1 MRNKWQM
8 EYRNIHQESTKMVD
22 IYVARFRKV
31 INKAEMKNLLPA
43 QMQVKRRK
51 HLKILK
57 VLVSSTKM

>member
-1 MRNKWQM
+1 
-8 EYRNIHQESTKMVD
+8 MVD